1 MSSPVRDIAKNVSIV
16 GSATLLSR
24 VFGFFRDLVVA
35 YVLGAGPAADAFYVA
50 FKLPNMMRRLFA
62 EGSMTM
68 AFVPIFSRLR
78 EEEGD
83 QAAFAMARSVLMWLL
98 SILSVVTVLALAF
111 ARPLTLA
118 IAPGFTKDPVL
129 FDHTVTLVRIIF
141 PYIIQISAV
150 ALCMGVLNSLGHFFA
165 PAMATSE
172 LNTVLILGAL
182 ASLALGVDPSI
193 GLAWSVLAGGLGQWF
208 LQQPYIRRHNLR
220 WIGPWSWRDK
230 GVARMARLMLPTTF
244 GAAIYQLNIMLSTL
258 LASFL
263 PQGSISYL
271 YYADRLVQ
279 FPLGLFGAAIGTV
292 ALPSLAKLAASGKI
306 EEFTEALSA
315 SIRLTAFIC
324 LPAAAGLIGLAAP
337 MVAVLFGRGAF
348 TLEAALATSRALLAY
363 GVGLPAFACVRP
375 VVAAY
380 FALGD
385 TKTPVWVGAAC
396 LAVNIGLGAA
406 LMFPLAHSGLALA
419 SSISSWVNFL
429 LLARLLRGRLGAGWL
444 KYGRTT
450 RISFAL
456 SLLVGAASYATSG
469 HGAWSLALIIPLA
482 AIYMVLAYA
491 LRVEEAVMLWE
502 FFSKR
507 LANRRAGKLAR
518 KNSKPGS

>member
-1 MSSPVRDIAKNVSIV
+1 MPSPVRDIAKNVSIV
-16 GSATLLSR
+16 GAATLLSR

-83 QAAFAMARSVLMWLL
+83 EAAFAMARSVLVWLL
-98 SILSVVTVLALAF
+98 SILGVVTLLAIAF

-129 FDHTVTLVRIIF
+129 FDHTVVLVRIIF
-141 PYIIQISAV
+141 PYILQISAV

-172 LNTVLILGAL
+172 LNTILILGAL
-182 ASLALGVDPSI
+182 ASYMLKVDPSI

-208 LQQPYIRRHNLR
+208 MQQPYIRRHGLR

-230 GVARMARLMLPTTF
+230 GVVRMARLMLPTTF

-279 FPLGLFGAAIGTV
+279 FPLGLFGAAVGTV
-292 ALPSLAKLAASGKI
+292 ALPSLAKLAAANQIK
-306 EEFTEALSA
+306 EFTEALSS

-324 LPAAAGLIGLAAP
+324 LPAAAGLIALAHP

-348 TLEAALATSRALLAY
+348 TPAAALATSRALLAY

-385 TKTPVWVGAAC
+385 TKTPVWVGAVC
-396 LAVNIGLGAA
+396 LVVNIGLGAA
-406 LMFPLAHSGLALA
+406 LMFPLTHAGLALA

-429 LLARLLRGRLGAGWL
+429 LLAKLLKRRLGKNWL
-444 KYGRTT
+444 KPGRTT
-450 RISFAL
+450 WASLGL
-456 SLLVGAASYATSG
+456 SLLIGVVSYAFAG
-469 HGAWSLALIIPLA
+469 LGAWSLVLILPLA
-482 AIYMVLAYA
+482 AIYMALAYA
-491 LRVEEAVMLWE
+491 LRIEEAVMLGE
-502 FFSKR
+502 FIGKR
-507 LANRRAGKLAR
+507 FTR
-518 KNSKPGS
+518 KFFPEKSQPGP

>member
-1 MSSPVRDIAKNVSIV
+1 MTSSVRDIAKNVSIV
-16 GSATLLSR
+16 GAATLLSR

-78 EEEGD
+78 EEEGEE
-83 QAAFAMARSVLMWLL
+83 AAFAMARSVLMWLL
-98 SILSVVTVLALAF
+98 SILGVVTVLAIVF

-141 PYIIQISAV
+141 PYIIEISAV

-182 ASLALGVDPSI
+182 ASLVLKVEPSI

-208 LQQPYIRRHNLR
+208 MQQPYIRRRNLR

-230 GVARMARLMLPTTF
+230 GVSRMARLMLPTTF

-279 FPLGLFGAAIGTV
+279 FPLGLFGAAVGTV
-292 ALPSLAKLAASGKI
+292 ALPSLAKLAAAGQIK
-306 EEFTEALSA
+306 EFTESLNS

-324 LPAAAGLIGLAAP
+324 LPAAAGLIGLATP

-348 TLEAALATSRALLAY
+348 THAAALATSRALLAY

-385 TKTPVWVGAAC
+385 TKTPVWVGAVC
-396 LAVNIGLGAA
+396 LVVNIGLGAT

-429 LLARLLRGRLGAGWL
+429 LLAKLLKRRLGSNWV
-444 KYGRTT
+444 KPGRTT
-450 RISFAL
+450 WVSLGL
-456 SLLVGAASYATSG
+456 SLLIGVASYAFSG
-469 HGAWSLALIIPLA
+469 IGAWSLVLIIPLA
-482 AIYMVLAYA
+482 AVYMALAYA
-491 LRVEEAVMLWE
+491 LRIEEAVMLGE
-502 FFSKR
+502 FLGRR
-507 LANRRAGKLAR
+507 LTKKISL
-518 KNSKPGS
+518 KNSQPGP